1 MPGAGAECTGGPST
15 RKILSDSRSATGT
28 GSGGNYDAETYASN
42 RFQAEENFKRQHD
55 GTPHH
60 IREVEEQTSESSS
73 SSSSFSDMSLGDMG
87 GYLGLF
93 AVLFVLWL
101 IIEYWMFIVPI
112 SLIVAILWYF
122 GKD

>member
-1 MPGAGAECTGGPST
+1 MA
-15 RKILSDSRSATGT
+15 RKFTAYIHSNR
-28 GSGGNYDAETYASN
+28 GGNYDAETYASN

-60 IREVEEQTSESSS
+60 VREVEEETSESSS
-73 SSSSFSDMSLGDMG
+73 SSSSFSDMSLGDMS
-87 GYLGLF
+87 GYFGLV
-93 AVLFVLWL
+93 AILFVLWL